1 MLVFTRRRDEAI
13 MIGDSIQVTVLRV
26 GQDAVRIGIDAPQEV
41 PVHRGEVYAQIRA
54 ENLAAA
60 ETAPQATAVVDRVRR
75 WATESEESGT
85 RKP

>member
-26 GQDAVRIGIDAPQEV
+26 GQDAVRIGIEAPLEV
-41 PVHRGEVYAQIRA
+41 PVHRGEVYEQIRA
-54 ENLAAA
+54 ENQSAADA
-60 ETAPQATAVVDRVRR
+60 APRAATIVDRVRQ
-75 WATESEESGT
+75 WAADSDDPV

>member
-26 GQDAVRIGIDAPQEV
+26 GQDAVRIGIDAPHEI

-60 ETAPQATAVVDRVRR
+60 GTVPQATTVVDRVRW

-85 RKP
+85 RKQ